1 MQGPS
6 EVTIEL
12 DNAAPDAE
20 RVLGKKFDV
29 DVIAPGIIFG
39 EGPIWDHA
47 NKQLSFVDIVGDSI
61 WSGSPAVKP
70 SAS

>member
-1 MQGPS
+1 MHGPS

-39 EGPIWDHA
+39 EGA
-47 NKQLSFVDIVGDSI
+47 
-61 WSGSPAVKP
+61 
-70 SAS
+70 